1 MHSRCC
7 LTVIRAQV
15 AKHDHPRNK
24 TVGLLRRFQNY
35 ATYLLL
41 GMYTANLETLQCALH
56 TP

>member
-1 MHSRCC
+1 MHIRCC

-15 AKHDHPRNK
+15 AKHAHTCNK
-24 TVGLLRRFQNY
+24 TVGLLRRLENY

-41 GMYTANLETLQCALH
+41 GMYTANLEHLQGALR